1 MVPAAI
7 MVLPSW
13 PLTSNG
19 KLDRKA
25 LPAPN
30 LTATTGDWRA
40 PRTPQEEILCALF
53 AETLGLPRIG
63 IDDDFF
69 ELGGH
74 SLLATRLISRIRAAL
89 ELELSIR
96 SLFEAPTVAGL
107 VQRLNEA
114 KTPRPALQ
122 PLERPAEIPLSFA
135 QRRLWFLDR
144 LEGPSPTYN
153 IPVALRLR
161 GPLDSAALEAAL
173 GDLVQRH
180 ESLRTIFPETLGVPR
195 QLILEGA
202 GARPKLTVRSIG
214 EADLSEALSAA
225 AQQSFDLSAQIPLR
239 AELFVLSQSEQVLL
253 LLLHHIAGDGWSL
266 GPLGRDLARAYAAR
280 VQGAEPQLPALP
292 VQYADYT
299 LWQQQLLGS
308 ETDPQSPI
316 GDQIAFWTKTLEG
329 LPEQLELPTDRP
341 RPAVASYRGDTVPL
355 RLERELHGRLLS
367 LARDNQASLFMVLQA
382 GLAAL
387 FSRLGAGTDI
397 PIGSPIAGRTDH
409 ALEELVGFFV
419 NTLVL
424 RTDTS
429 ANPSFRELLARVRA
443 ADLAAY
449 AHQDLPFERLV
460 EILNPARSLS
470 RHPLFQIIF
479 TFQNTPEAV
488 LELPGIVARIEP
500 VATNAAKCDLLFGL
514 SERRASNGALEGI
527 EGTIEY
533 RTDLFE
539 RRSVEAIASR
549 LVRLLEAVTADPSQ
563 PIGRLELLTPDERRQ
578 ILVDWNDT
586 DRDLPHTTLPDLFEA
601 QVERS
606 PAATALVFEQ
616 TTLTFAQLNARA
628 NRLAHLLIGQ
638 GVGPENLVALALP
651 RSAEMVIGLLAIL
664 KAGAAYL
671 PLDPNYPAERLTYM
685 LEDAHPACLI
695 TTAQIA
701 RRLPD
706 TIAHLLLDHPDTT
719 RALIQ
724 QPETNP
730 SDAERTQPLNPL
742 HPAYVIYTSG
752 STGAPKGVVVTHQNV
767 ARLFGAAAHWFHFG
781 PDEVWTL
788 FHSYAFDFSVWEL
801 WGALLHGGRL
811 VVVPHLI
818 SRSPTEFLSFLARQS
833 VTVLNQTPSAFYQ
846 LMQAH
851 RENPELGRS
860 LALRYLIFCGEALEL
875 RRLEDWFQHHSDS
888 APILV
893 NAYGPTETTVF
904 VTLSELSMR
913 SIVAPIGRSIWNTR
927 VYVLDG
933 GLQPVPVGVPGEL
946 YIAGTGLARG
956 YLNRADLSAE
966 RFVADP
972 YGAPGTR
979 MYRTG
984 DLAHWRADG
993 VLDFLGRS
1001 DHQIKIRGFRI
1012 EPAEVENA
1020 LSRHPSVAQA
1030 TVFGREDHPGDK
1042 RLVAYVV
1049 PAEGQSTDSAA
1060 LRTHLVQSLPD
1071 YMVPSAIVLLDR
1083 LPLTPSGKLDRKAL
1097 PPPDFNADVNWR
1109 APRTPEEEILCSL
1122 FAEILSVSR
1131 VGIDDNFF
1139 QLGGHSLLAT
1149 RLVSRIRASLDV
1161 ELSVR
1166 ALFEAPTVARLADR
1180 LAVDTNANSLGVM
1193 LTLRAQGNRSPLFCI
1208 HPAAGL
1214 SWCYAGLLQHIRA
1227 DYPIYGLQARGFSEP
1242 EILAQTLDEMVSDYL
1257 DQIRVIQPAGPY
1269 YLLGWSFG
1277 GLVAH
1282 ALASHLQLEGEKVPI
1297 LALLESYPNDPELSS
1312 RIPDE
1317 REIIMAHLEALGRDS
1332 TILGEQ
1338 PPELSILKELLRD
1351 EYHVLTS
1358 LEDRYVNAMPKIYR
1372 NNVRLAGSFVPEV
1385 LDGDLLLFT
1394 ATQETGAPPSEAWRP
1409 YVRGQIRVHEVACRH
1424 AQMTRPLPLADI
1436 GQAIARELEKR
1447 HSDPIP
1453 ISLHRSQILRD
1464 L

>member
-1 MVPAAI
+1 MRLWVEETIAHLRAMQPNRVLEIGCGTGLLLTRLAACCESYLGLDFSAQVLTQLGAYLATREDLAHVVLRQGPAHELSFLGDESVDLVILNSVVQYFPDIDYLLGVLSEAVRVTRRGGHIFVGDLRSLPLLGAYHTSVQLSKAPRQMLLGELQQRIAQAQRNEKELLVDPALFGELGRRWEKVGRVETSLKGGSYDNELSRFRYDVTMGLGEKEAVVAPERWLSWDEAGAWRQRLEEALALQPGLAVGVRGIRDRRVAGAVEAVRLLQAPDSGLSDAGQLQGACAGADGEDPHAVMQLARRLGVMFHWRGFGAEGVYEAIFNPRWANLEGVADVPRNFYRRYGNAPARSVGDAELGSVLQDYLRQSLPDYMVPAAI

-13 PLTSNG
+13 PLTPNG

-63 IDDDFF
+63 IDDNFF

-316 GDQIAFWTKTLEG
+316 GHQIAFWTKTLEG
-329 LPEQLELPTDRP
+329 LPEELELPTDRP

-514 SERRASNGALEGI
+514 SERRASNGAPEGI

-586 DRDLPHTTLPDLFEA
+586 DRDLPHTTLPALFEA

-671 PLDPNYPAERLTYM
+671 PLDPDYPAERLTYM
-685 LEDAHPACLI
+685 LEDAHPACVI

-752 STGAPKGVVVTHQNV
+752 STGAPK
-767 ARLFGAAAHWFHFG
+767 A
-781 PDEVWTL
+781 
-788 FHSYAFDFSVWEL
+788 
-801 WGALLHGGRL
+801 
-811 VVVPHLI
+811 
-818 SRSPTEFLSFLARQS
+818 
-833 VTVLNQTPSAFYQ
+833 
-846 LMQAH
+846 
-851 RENPELGRS
+851 
-860 LALRYLIFCGEALEL
+860 
-875 RRLEDWFQHHSDS
+875 
-888 APILV
+888 
-893 NAYGPTETTVF
+893 
-904 VTLSELSMR
+904 
-913 SIVAPIGRSIWNTR
+913 
-927 VYVLDG
+927 
-933 GLQPVPVGVPGEL
+933 
-946 YIAGTGLARG
+946 
-956 YLNRADLSAE
+956 
-966 RFVADP
+966 
-972 YGAPGTR
+972 
-979 MYRTG
+979 
-984 DLAHWRADG
+984 
-993 VLDFLGRS
+993 
-1001 DHQIKIRGFRI
+1001 
-1012 EPAEVENA
+1012 
-1020 LSRHPSVAQA
+1020 
-1030 TVFGREDHPGDK
+1030 
-1042 RLVAYVV
+1042 
-1049 PAEGQSTDSAA
+1049 
-1060 LRTHLVQSLPD
+1060 
-1071 YMVPSAIVLLDR
+1071 
-1083 LPLTPSGKLDRKAL
+1083 
-1097 PPPDFNADVNWR
+1097 
-1109 APRTPEEEILCSL
+1109 
-1122 FAEILSVSR
+1122 
-1131 VGIDDNFF
+1131 
-1139 QLGGHSLLAT
+1139 
-1149 RLVSRIRASLDV
+1149 
-1161 ELSVR
+1161 
-1166 ALFEAPTVARLADR
+1166 
-1180 LAVDTNANSLGVM
+1180 
-1193 LTLRAQGNRSPLFCI
+1193 
-1208 HPAAGL
+1208 
-1214 SWCYAGLLQHIRA
+1214 
-1227 DYPIYGLQARGFSEP
+1227 
-1242 EILAQTLDEMVSDYL
+1242 
-1257 DQIRVIQPAGPY
+1257 
-1269 YLLGWSFG
+1269 WS
-1277 GLVAH
+1277 
-1282 ALASHLQLEGEKVPI
+1282 
-1297 LALLESYPNDPELSS
+1297 
-1312 RIPDE
+1312 
-1317 REIIMAHLEALGRDS
+1317 
-1332 TILGEQ
+1332 
-1338 PPELSILKELLRD
+1338 
-1351 EYHVLTS
+1351 
-1358 LEDRYVNAMPKIYR
+1358 
-1372 NNVRLAGSFVPEV
+1372 
-1385 LDGDLLLFT
+1385 
-1394 ATQETGAPPSEAWRP
+1394 
-1409 YVRGQIRVHEVACRH
+1409 
-1424 AQMTRPLPLADI
+1424 
-1436 GQAIARELEKR
+1436 
-1447 HSDPIP
+1447 
-1453 ISLHRSQILRD
+1453 
-1464 L
+1464 